1 MIITDIK
8 KGKKRLNAVYIDGE
22 FFNNIDSYILDI
34 SGFSVGSEVSGAELK
49 LLESKSN
56 NRRAYSKALYLLGF
70 RDYSEK
76 EMQNKL
82 KLDFTDDAI
91 ENTIEKLKEQKFLDD
106 EKFASKYAGVLIFE
120 KKFSKKMAVYELT
133 KKGIDKQISE
143 SIADNIDID
152 EKDQIKD
159 LILRKYKDAY
169 NDEKVKRRAIAF
181 LQRHGYKIHDIFDI
195 INNGDDGD

>member
-1 MIITDIK
+1 MVITDIK

-91 ENTIEKLKEQKFLDD
+91 ENTIEKLKEQKLLDD
-106 EKFASKYAGVLIFE
+106 EKFASKYADVLIFE

-133 KKGIDKQISE
+133 KEGIDKQISE
-143 SIADNIDID
+143 SIVDDIDVD
-152 EKDQIKD
+152 EKDQIMD
-159 LILRKYKDAY
+159 LISRKYK
-169 NDEKVKRRAIAF
+169 DEKVKRRAIAF
-181 LQRHGYKIHDIFDI
+181 LQRHGYKIHDIFDV

>member
-34 SGFSVGSEVSGAELK
+34 SGFSVGSEISGAELK

-56 NRRAYSKALYLLGF
+56 NRRAYSRALYLLGF

-106 EKFASKYAGVLIFE
+106 EKFASKYADVLIFE

-143 SIADNIDID
+143 SIVDNIDID

-159 LILRKYKDAY
+159 LISRKYKDAY
-169 NDEKVKRRAIAF
+169 NNEKVKRRAIAF

>member
-1 MIITDIK
+1 MVITEIK

-34 SGFSVGSEVSGAELK
+34 SGFSVGSEISGAELK

-56 NRRAYSKALYLLGF
+56 NRRAYSRALYLLGF

-106 EKFASKYAGVLIFE
+106 EKFASKYADVLIFE

-143 SIADNIDID
+143 SIVDNIDID

-159 LILRKYKDAY
+159 LISRKYKDAY
-169 NDEKVKRRAIAF
+169 NNEKVKRRAIAF

>member
-106 EKFASKYAGVLIFE
+106 EKFANKYADVLIFE

-143 SIADNIDID
+143 SIVDNIDID

-159 LILRKYKDAY
+159 LISRKYKDAY
-169 NDEKVKRRAIAF
+169 NNEKVKRRAIAF

>member
-1 MIITDIK
+1 MVITDIK

-106 EKFASKYAGVLIFE
+106 EKFANKYADVLIFE
-120 KKFSKKMAVYELT
+120 KKFSKK
-133 KKGIDKQISE
+133 ID
-143 SIADNIDID
+143 N
-152 EKDQIKD
+152 
-159 LILRKYKDAY
+159 
-169 NDEKVKRRAIAF
+169 
-181 LQRHGYKIHDIFDI
+181 LQL
-195 INNGDDGD
+195 

>member
-8 KGKKRLNAVYIDGE
+8 KGKKRFSAVYIDGE

-56 NRRAYSKALYLLGF
+56 NRRAYNRALYLLGF

-91 ENTIEKLKEQKFLDD
+91 ENTIEKLKEQKLLDD
-106 EKFASKYAGVLIFE
+106 EKFASKYADVLIFE

-143 SIADNIDID
+143 SIVDNIDVD
-152 EKDQIKD
+152 EKDQIRD
-159 LILRKYKDAY
+159 LISRKYKDAY

-181 LQRHGYKIHDIFDI
+181 LQRHGYKIHDIFDV
-195 INNGDDGD
+195 INNH

>member
-1 MIITDIK
+1 MVITDIK

-91 ENTIEKLKEQKFLDD
+91 ENTIEKLKEQKLLDD
-106 EKFASKYAGVLIFE
+106 EKFASKYADVLIFE

-143 SIADNIDID
+143 SIVDDIDVD
-152 EKDQIKD
+152 EKDQIMD
-159 LILRKYKDAY
+159 LISRKYKDAY

-181 LQRHGYKIHDIFDI
+181 LQRHGYKIHDIFDV

>member
-1 MIITDIK
+1 MVITDIK

-91 ENTIEKLKEQKFLDD
+91 ENTIEKLKEQKLLDD

-159 LILRKYKDAY
+159 LISRKYKDAY

-181 LQRHGYKIHDIFDI
+181 LQRHGYKIHDIFDV

>member
-22 FFNNIDSYILDI
+22 FFNNVDSYILDI
-34 SGFSVGSEVSGAELK
+34 SGFSVGSEISGAELK

-56 NRRAYSKALYLLGF
+56 NRRAYSRALYLLGF

-106 EKFASKYAGVLIFE
+106 EKFANKYADVLIFE

-143 SIADNIDID
+143 SIVDNIDID

-159 LILRKYKDAY
+159 LISRKYKDAY
-169 NDEKVKRRAIAF
+169 NNEKVKRRAIAF
-181 LQRHGYKIHDIFDI
+181 LQRHGYKIQDIFDI

>member
-91 ENTIEKLKEQKFLDD
+91 ENTIEKLKEQKLLDD
-106 EKFASKYAGVLIFE
+106 EKFASKYADVLIFE

-143 SIADNIDID
+143 SIVDNIDID

-159 LILRKYKDAY
+159 LISRKYKDAY

-181 LQRHGYKIHDIFDI
+181 LQRHGYKIHDIFDV

>member
-1 MIITDIK
+1 MVITDIK

-91 ENTIEKLKEQKFLDD
+91 ENTIEKLKEQKLLDD

>member
-1 MIITDIK
+1 MVITDIK

-91 ENTIEKLKEQKFLDD
+91 ENTIEKLKEQKLLDD
-106 EKFASKYAGVLIFE
+106 EKFASKYADVLIFE

-133 KKGIDKQISE
+133 KKGIGKQISE
-143 SIADNIDID
+143 SIVDNIDVN

-159 LILRKYKDAY
+159 LISRKYKDAY

-181 LQRHGYKIHDIFDI
+181 LQRHGYKIHDIFDV

>member
-91 ENTIEKLKEQKFLDD
+91 ENTIEKLKEQKLLDD
-106 EKFASKYAGVLIFE
+106 EKFASKYADVLIFE

-133 KKGIDKQISE
+133 KEGIDKQISE
-143 SIADNIDID
+143 SIVDDIDVD
-152 EKDQIKD
+152 EKDQIMD
-159 LILRKYKDAY
+159 LISRKYKDAY

-181 LQRHGYKIHDIFDI
+181 LQRHGYKIHDIFDV

>member
-91 ENTIEKLKEQKFLDD
+91 ENTIEKLKEQKLLDD
-106 EKFASKYAGVLIFE
+106 EKFASKYADVLIFE

-143 SIADNIDID
+143 SIVDDIDVD
-152 EKDQIKD
+152 EKDQIMD
-159 LILRKYKDAY
+159 LISGKYKDAY

-181 LQRHGYKIHDIFDI
+181 LQRHGYKIHDIFDV
-195 INNGDDGD
+195 INNLYEN

>member
-1 MIITDIK
+1 MVITDIK

-56 NRRAYSKALYLLGF
+56 NRRAYSRALYLLGF

>member
-91 ENTIEKLKEQKFLDD
+91 ENTIEKLKEQKLLDD
-106 EKFASKYAGVLIFE
+106 EKFASKYADVLIFE

-143 SIADNIDID
+143 SIVDNIDID

-159 LILRKYKDAY
+159 LISRKYKDAY
-169 NDEKVKRRAIAF
+169 NNEKVKRRAIAF

>member
-22 FFNNIDSYILDI
+22 FFNNIDSYILDN

-91 ENTIEKLKEQKFLDD
+91 ENTIEKLKEQKLLDD
-106 EKFASKYAGVLIFE
+106 EKFASKYADVLIFE
-120 KKFSKKMAVYELT
+120 KKFSKKMAVYVLT

-143 SIADNIDID
+143 SIVDDIDVD

-181 LQRHGYKIHDIFDI
+181 LQRHGYKIHDIFDV

>member
-1 MIITDIK
+1 MVITDIK

-56 NRRAYSKALYLLGF
+56 NRRAYSRALYLLGF

-91 ENTIEKLKEQKFLDD
+91 ENTIEKLKEQKLLDD
-106 EKFASKYAGVLIFE
+106 EKFANKYADVLIFE

-143 SIADNIDID
+143 SIVDNIDVD

-159 LILRKYKDAY
+159 LISRKYKDAY

-195 INNGDDGD
+195 INNGDDGN

>member
-22 FFNNIDSYILDI
+22 FFNNIDRYILDI

-91 ENTIEKLKEQKFLDD
+91 ENTIEKLKEQKLLDD
-106 EKFASKYAGVLIFE
+106 EKFASKYADVLIFE

-133 KKGIDKQISE
+133 KEGIDKQISE
-143 SIADNIDID
+143 SIVDDIDVD
-152 EKDQIKD
+152 EKDQIMD
-159 LILRKYKDAY
+159 LISRKYKDAY

-181 LQRHGYKIHDIFDI
+181 LQRHGYKIHDIFDV

>member
-1 MIITDIK
+1 MVITDIK

-56 NRRAYSKALYLLGF
+56 NRRAYNRALYLLGF

-91 ENTIEKLKEQKFLDD
+91 ENTIEKLKEQKLLDD
-106 EKFASKYAGVLIFE
+106 EKFASKYADVLIFE

-143 SIADNIDID
+143 SIVDDIDVD
-152 EKDQIKD
+152 EKDQIMD
-159 LILRKYKDAY
+159 LISRKYKDAY

-181 LQRHGYKIHDIFDI
+181 LQRHGYKIHDIFDV

>member
-8 KGKKRLNAVYIDGE
+8 KSKKRLSAVYIDGE
-22 FFNNIDSYILDI
+22 FFNDIDSYILNI

-56 NRRAYSKALYLLGF
+56 NRRAYSRALYFLRF

-91 ENTIEKLKEQKFLDD
+91 ENAIKKLKEQKLLDD
-106 EKFASKYAGVLIFE
+106 EKFASKYADVLIFE

-143 SIADNIDID
+143 NIVDNIDID
-152 EKDQIKD
+152 EKDQIRD
-159 LILRKYKDAY
+159 LISRKYKDAY
-169 NDEKVKRRAIAF
+169 NNEKVKRRAIAF
-181 LQRHGYKIHDIFDI
+181 LQRHGYKIHDIFDV
-195 INNGDDGD
+195 INNLYEN

>member
-1 MIITDIK
+1 MVITDIK

-91 ENTIEKLKEQKFLDD
+91 ENTIEKLKEQKLLDD
-106 EKFASKYAGVLIFE
+106 EKFASKYADVLIFE

-143 SIADNIDID
+143 SIVDDIDVD
-152 EKDQIKD
+152 EKDQIMD
-159 LILRKYKDAY
+159 LISRKYKDAY

-181 LQRHGYKIHDIFDI
+181 LKRHGYKIHDIFDV

>member
-1 MIITDIK
+1 MVITDIK

-56 NRRAYSKALYLLGF
+56 NRRAYSRALYLLGF
-70 RDYSEK
+70 KDYSEK

-82 KLDFTDDAI
+82 KLDFMDDAI
-91 ENTIEKLKEQKFLDD
+91 ENTIEKLKEQKLLDD

-159 LILRKYKDAY
+159 LISRKYKDAY

-181 LQRHGYKIHDIFDI
+181 LQRHGYKIHDIFDV

>member
-8 KGKKRLNAVYIDGE
+8 KSKKRLSAVYIDGE
-22 FFNNIDSYILDI
+22 FFNDIDSYILDI

-56 NRRAYSKALYLLGF
+56 NIRAYSRALYFLRF

-91 ENTIEKLKEQKFLDD
+91 ENAIKKLKEQKLLDD
-106 EKFASKYAGVLIFE
+106 EKFASKYADVLIFE
-120 KKFSKKMAVYELT
+120 KKFSKKMALYELT

-143 SIADNIDID
+143 NIVDNIDID
-152 EKDQIKD
+152 EKDQIRD
-159 LILRKYKDAY
+159 LISRKYNDAY
-169 NDEKVKRRAIAF
+169 NNEKVKRRAIAF
-181 LQRHGYKIHDIFDI
+181 LQRHGYKIHDIFDV
-195 INNGDDGD
+195 INNLYEN

>member
-8 KGKKRLNAVYIDGE
+8 KGKKRFSAVYIDGE

-56 NRRAYSKALYLLGF
+56 NRRAYSRALYLLGF

-91 ENTIEKLKEQKFLDD
+91 ENTIEKLKEQKLLDD
-106 EKFASKYAGVLIFE
+106 EKFASKYADALIFE

-133 KKGIDKQISE
+133 KKGIGKQISE
-143 SIADNIDID
+143 SIVDNIDVD

-159 LILRKYKDAY
+159 LISKKYKDAY

-181 LQRHGYKIHDIFDI
+181 LQRHGYKIHDIFDV

>member
-1 MIITDIK
+1 MVITDIK

-106 EKFASKYAGVLIFE
+106 EKFANKYADVLIFE

-143 SIADNIDID
+143 SIVDNIDID

-159 LILRKYKDAY
+159 LISRKYKDAY
-169 NDEKVKRRAIAF
+169 NNEKVKRRAIAF

>member
-1 MIITDIK
+1 MVITEIK

-22 FFNNIDSYILDI
+22 FFNNIDNYILDI
-34 SGFSVGSEVSGAELK
+34 SGFSVGSEISGAELK

-91 ENTIEKLKEQKFLDD
+91 ENTIEKLKEQKLLDD
-106 EKFASKYAGVLIFE
+106 EKFASKYADVLIFE

-143 SIADNIDID
+143 SIVDNIDID

-159 LILRKYKDAY
+159 LISRKYKDAY
-169 NDEKVKRRAIAF
+169 NNEKVKRRAIAF

>member
-91 ENTIEKLKEQKFLDD
+91 ENTIEKLKEQKLLDD
-106 EKFASKYAGVLIFE
+106 EKFASKYADVLIFE

-143 SIADNIDID
+143 SIVDNIDID

-159 LILRKYKDAY
+159 LISRKYKDAY

-181 LQRHGYKIHDIFDI
+181 LQRHGYKIQDIFDI

>member
-82 KLDFTDDAI
+82 KLDFTDDTI
-91 ENTIEKLKEQKFLDD
+91 ENTIEKLKEQKLLDD
-106 EKFASKYAGVLIFE
+106 EKFASKYADVLIFE

-143 SIADNIDID
+143 SIVDNIDID

-159 LILRKYKDAY
+159 LISRKYKDAY

-181 LQRHGYKIHDIFDI
+181 LQRHGYKIHDIFDV

>member
-91 ENTIEKLKEQKFLDD
+91 ENTIEKLKEQKLLDD
-106 EKFASKYAGVLIFE
+106 EKFASKYADVLIFE

-143 SIADNIDID
+143 SIVDNIDID

-159 LILRKYKDAY
+159 LISRKYKDAY
-169 NDEKVKRRAIAF
+169 NDEKVKRRAIAS
-181 LQRHGYKIHDIFDI
+181 LQRHGYKIQDIFDI

>member
-1 MIITDIK
+1 MMITDIK

-91 ENTIEKLKEQKFLDD
+91 ENTIEKLKEQKLLDD
-106 EKFASKYAGVLIFE
+106 EKFASKYADVLIFE

-133 KKGIDKQISE
+133 KKGIGKQISE
-143 SIADNIDID
+143 SIVDNIDVN

-159 LILRKYKDAY
+159 LISRKYKDAY

-181 LQRHGYKIHDIFDI
+181 LQRHGYKIHDIFDV

>member
-34 SGFSVGSEVSGAELK
+34 LGFSVGSEVSGAELK

-91 ENTIEKLKEQKFLDD
+91 ENTIEKLKEQKLLDD
-106 EKFASKYAGVLIFE
+106 EKFASKYADVLIFE

-143 SIADNIDID
+143 SIVDDIDVD
-152 EKDQIKD
+152 EKDQIMD
-159 LILRKYKDAY
+159 LISRKYKDAY

-181 LQRHGYKIHDIFDI
+181 LQRHGYKIHDIFDV

>member
-8 KGKKRLNAVYIDGE
+8 KGKKRFSAVCIDGE

-56 NRRAYSKALYLLGF
+56 NRRAYSRALYLLGF

-106 EKFASKYAGVLIFE
+106 EKFANKYADVLIFE

-143 SIADNIDID
+143 SIVDDIDVD
-152 EKDQIKD
+152 EKDQIMD
-159 LILRKYKDAY
+159 LISRKYKDAY

-181 LQRHGYKIHDIFDI
+181 LKRHGYKIHDIFDV

>member
-1 MIITDIK
+1 MVITDIK

-22 FFNNIDSYILDI
+22 FFINIDSYILDI

-91 ENTIEKLKEQKFLDD
+91 ENTIEKLKEQKLLDD
-106 EKFASKYAGVLIFE
+106 EKFASKYADVLIFE

-143 SIADNIDID
+143 SIVDDIDVD

-159 LILRKYKDAY
+159 LISRKYKDAY
-169 NDEKVKRRAIAF
+169 NNEKVKRRAIAF

>member
-91 ENTIEKLKEQKFLDD
+91 ENTIEKLKEQKLLDD
-106 EKFASKYAGVLIFE
+106 EKFASKYADVLIFE

-143 SIADNIDID
+143 SIVDDIDVD
-152 EKDQIKD
+152 EKDQIMD
-159 LILRKYKDAY
+159 LISRKYKDAY

-181 LQRHGYKIHDIFDI
+181 LKRHGYKIHDIFDV

>member
-1 MIITDIK
+1 MMITDIK

-34 SGFSVGSEVSGAELK
+34 SGFSVGSDVSGAELK

-56 NRRAYSKALYLLGF
+56 NRRAYSRALYLLGF

-91 ENTIEKLKEQKFLDD
+91 ENTIEKLKEQKLLDD
-106 EKFASKYAGVLIFE
+106 EKFASKYADVLIFE

-143 SIADNIDID
+143 SIVDNIDVD
-152 EKDQIKD
+152 EKDQIKG
-159 LILRKYKDAY
+159 LISRKYKDAY

-181 LQRHGYKIHDIFDI
+181 LQRHGYKIQDIFDV
-195 INNGDDGD
+195 INNH

>member
-1 MIITDIK
+1 MVITDIK

-56 NRRAYSKALYLLGF
+56 NRRAYSRALYLLGF

-91 ENTIEKLKEQKFLDD
+91 ENTIEKLKEQKLLDD
-106 EKFASKYAGVLIFE
+106 EKFASKYADVLIFE

-143 SIADNIDID
+143 SIVDNIDVD

-159 LILRKYKDAY
+159 LISRKYKDAY

-181 LQRHGYKIHDIFDI
+181 LQRHGYKIHDIFDV
-195 INNGDDGD
+195 INNLYEN